1 VVEVAS
7 WWFVPAAG
15 AVLTDWGADV
25 IKVEPPDGGDPQRAL
40 LSSGLLPT
48 AGNINFMM
56 EQSNRGKRSVGLDL
70 THPDGVELL
79 YQLIETADVFMTN
92 VLPGNRRRLKIDVE
106 DVRRRNPSIVYV
118 RGSGFGPQGPDAN
131 RAGYDSTA
139 F

>member
-1 VVEVAS
+1 
-7 WWFVPAAG
+7 
-15 AVLTDWGADV
+15 
-25 IKVEPPDGGDPQRAL
+25 
-40 LSSGLLPT
+40 
-48 AGNINFMM
+48 
-56 EQSNRGKRSVGLDL
+56 
-70 THPDGVELL
+70 
-79 YQLIETADVFMTN
+79 VFMTN